1 MTSTLDHIETTVGE
15 AYRKE
20 IDQEENVWRSLAFFA
35 AVIAFQMTAVSQALT
50 RLPDTGTGL
59 WWDAILATIAVA
71 ILIFVAILFLVASIA
86 PAKFTYISDETALL
100 SYAQG
105 LDQDELDAAA
115 QDLPP
120 VDAVA
125 VLKATL
131 ANQYSV
137 AAHHNRQINQRRAF
151 YRAMAGLA
159 TFGSAFFTLFLVIRL
174 MLHYLLHET

>member
-1 MTSTLDHIETTVGE
+1 MASTLDHIEKTVGG

-50 RLPDTGTGL
+50 RLPNVPDGL
-59 WWDAILATIAVA
+59 WWDSILATVAVA

-86 PAKFTYISDETALL
+86 PARFTYVSNETALL
-100 SYAQG
+100 SYARG
-105 LDQDELDAAA
+105 LDQDELEAAE
-115 QDLPP
+115 QDLPA
-120 VDAVA
+120 VDALA
-125 VLKATL
+125 ILKATL

-174 MLHYLLHET
+174 MLHYLLNTA

>member
-1 MTSTLDHIETTVGE
+1 MASTLDHIEKTVGE

-50 RLPDTGTGL
+50 RLPNVPDGV
-59 WWDAILATIAVA
+59 WWDSILATVAVA
-71 ILIFVAILFLVASIA
+71 ILVFVAILFLVASIA
-86 PAKFTYISDETALL
+86 PARFTYVSNETALL
-100 SYAQG
+100 SYARG
-105 LDQDELDAAA
+105 LDQDELEAAE
-115 QDLPP
+115 QDFPA
-120 VDAVA
+120 VDALA
-125 VLKATL
+125 ILKATL

-174 MLHYLLHET
+174 MLHYLLNTA

>member
-1 MTSTLDHIETTVGE
+1 MASTLDHIEKTVGE

-50 RLPDTGTGL
+50 RLPNVPDGL
-59 WWDAILATIAVA
+59 WWDSILATVAVA

-86 PAKFTYISDETALL
+86 PARFTYVSNETALL
-100 SYAQG
+100 SYARG
-105 LDQDELDAAA
+105 LDQDELEAAE
-115 QDLPP
+115 QDLPA
-120 VDAVA
+120 VDALA
-125 VLKATL
+125 ILKATL

-174 MLHYLLHET
+174 MLHYLLNTA